1 MALALHKK
9 LIVIARRAFAARR
22 EAGLSPATHLA
33 AKPRRAAYGIEEVT
47 RMVQSHFPS
56 DIFIDFLNWQEYM
69 LLPRILC
76 C

>member
-1 MALALHKK
+1 MQPKLSYGLGFAQKLKLSLH
-9 LIVIARRAFAARR
+9 
-22 EAGLSPATHLA
+22 A
-33 AKPRRAAYGIEEVT
+33 AKPRRAAYGLEEVT

>member
-1 MALALHKK
+1 MQPKLSYGLGFAQKLKLSLH
-9 LIVIARRAFAARR
+9 A
-22 EAGLSPATHLA
+22 A
-33 AKPRRAAYGIEEVT
+33 AKPLPAAYGLEEVT